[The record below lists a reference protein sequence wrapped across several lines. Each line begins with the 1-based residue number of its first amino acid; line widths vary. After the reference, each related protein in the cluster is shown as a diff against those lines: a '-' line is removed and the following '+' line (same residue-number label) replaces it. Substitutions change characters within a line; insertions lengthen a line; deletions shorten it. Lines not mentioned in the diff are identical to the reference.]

1 MGFRGMLRVA
11 AAAAIALGGGACS
24 STTAPASVD
33 LSGTYGL
40 VSIQFGT
47 GTTALTP
54 PTETGSFS
62 LNATT
67 YSLTLSG
74 AVNRDGHGDLFDQRE
89 QLEPGIVTT
98 TGTQST
104 GTYTLSGT
112 QLTVTT
118 IQGGVTVVS
127 VWQKLS

>member
-1 MGFRGMLRVA
+1 MGFRGMLRLA
-11 AAAAIALGGGACS
+11 AAAAITAGGWACS
-24 STTAPASVD
+24 SSTAPTTVD

-67 YSLTLSG
+67 YNLTLSG
-74 AVNRDGHGDLFDQRE
+74 AVNQTD
-89 QLEPGIVTT
+89 
-98 TGTQST
+98 TGTYSISGSTWTQSSTTNGFQST

-118 IQGGVTVVS
+118 VQQGITVVS
-127 VWQKLS
+127 VWQKQS

>member
-1 MGFRGMLRVA
+1 MLRAA
-11 AAAAIALGGGACS
+11 AAAAIVLGGGACS
-24 STTAPASVD
+24 SSTAPASVD

-47 GTTALTP
+47 GTTVLTP
-54 PTETGSFS
+54 PTETGNLS

-67 YSLTLSG
+67 YNLTLSG
-74 AVNRDGHGDLFDQRE
+74 AVPETDTGTYSISGSNWSQ
-89 QLEPGIVTT
+89 QSST

-118 IQGGVTVVS
+118 VQQGITVVS
-127 VWQKLS
+127 VWQKQS

>member
-1 MGFRGMLRVA
+1 MGFRGMLRVMTA
-11 AAAAIALGGGACS
+11 AVITVGGWACS
-24 STTAPASVD
+24 SSTAPASVD

-54 PTETGSFS
+54 PTETGQFT

-74 AVNRDGHGDLFDQRE
+74 AVNQTD
-89 QLEPGIVTT
+89 
-98 TGTQST
+98 TGTYSISGSNWTQSSTTNGFQST

-118 IQGGVTVVS
+118 VQQGVTVVS

>member
-47 GTTALTP
+47 GTTVLTP

-62 LNATT
+62 LNTTT
-67 YSLTLSG
+67 YNLTLSG
-74 AVNRDGHGDLFDQRE
+74 AVNQTD
-89 QLEPGIVTT
+89 
-98 TGTQST
+98 TGTYSISGSNWSQSSTTNGFQST
-104 GTYTLSGT
+104 GTYTVSGT

-118 IQGGVTVVS
+118 VQQGITVVS
-127 VWQKLS
+127 VWQKQS